1 MEIEIFKLL
10 IAILGAIYFMLPAY
24 VANLSGLAFGGG
36 TPVDGG
42 KECKD
47 GRRLI
52 GNGVTWKGL
61 INGTILGTIVGA
73 VLGIVGTFYGD
84 LSVLT
89 GGIIDLPVYGS
100 ITGGLI
106 LGFLMAF
113 GALLGD
119 LVGSFIK
126 RRIGLQSGEP
136 APIMDQL
143 DFVVGALI
151 LSLLVVK
158 ISWEFFIIVAVLTLI
173 LHLGSNMIAYLLG
186 IKDVWY

>member
-1 MEIEIFKLL
+1 MEIEIFNLL
-10 IAILGAIYFMLPAY
+10 IAVAGAIYFMLPAY

-61 INGTILGTIVGA
+61 INGTILGTIVGG
-73 VLGIVGTFYGD
+73 VLGIIGTFYGD

-126 RRIGLQSGEP
+126 EGLAFKVES
-136 APIMDQL
+136 QL
-143 DFVVGALI
+143 
-151 LSLLVVK
+151 LLWTNW
-158 ISWEFFIIVAVLTLI
+158 IS
-173 LHLGSNMIAYLLG
+173 
-186 IKDVWY
+186 

>member
-1 MEIEIFKLL
+1 METGIFGLL
-10 IAILGAIYFMLPAY
+10 IAILGAVYFMLPAY

-52 GNGVTWKGL
+52 GNGVTWKGFQ
-61 INGTILGTIVGA
+61 NGTIIGTLVG
-73 VLGIVGTFYGD
+73 VLLGIIGTFFGD

-89 GGIIDLPVYGS
+89 GGIINLPVYGS
-100 ITGGLI
+100 VVGGLV

-143 DFVVGALI
+143 DFVVGALV
-151 LSLLVVK
+151 LSLLVVR
-158 ISWEFFIIVAVLTLI
+158 ISWKFFLIIAILSIV
-173 LHLGSNMIAYLLG
+173 LHLGANIVAYLLG
-186 IKDVWY
+186 MKDVWY

>member
-10 IAILGAIYFMLPAY
+10 IGILGAVYFMLPAY

-52 GNGVTWKGL
+52 GNGVTWKGF
-61 INGTILGTIVGA
+61 INGTILGTIVGGI
-73 VLGIVGTFYGD
+73 LGIIGSFYGD

-89 GGIIDLPVYGS
+89 SGVIDLPVYGS
-100 ITGGLI
+100 IIGGLT

-143 DFVVGALI
+143 DFVVGALV

-158 ISWEFFIIVAVLTLI
+158 ISWEFFIIIAVLTLI

>member
-1 MEIEIFKLL
+1 MEFEIMKLL
-10 IAILGAIYFMLPAY
+10 IAILGAVYFMLPAY

-42 KECKD
+42 KNFSD
-47 GRRLI
+47 GRRII
-52 GNGVTWKGL
+52 GNGVTWKGC
-61 INGTILGTIVGA
+61 INGTILGTVVGI
-73 VLGIVGTFYGD
+73 VLGIIGTYFGD
-84 LSVLT
+84 LSALT
-89 GGIIDLPVYGS
+89 GGVVDLHVYGNV
-100 ITGGLI
+100 IGGLI

-119 LVGSFIK
+119 AVGSFIK

-143 DFVVGALI
+143 DFVLGALI
-151 LSLLVVK
+151 LSLLVVR
-158 ISWEFFIIVAVLTLI
+158 ISWELFIIIALISLI
-173 LHLGSNMIAYLLG
+173 LHLGSNTVAYLLG

>member
-10 IAILGAIYFMLPAY
+10 IAILGAVYFMLPAY

-61 INGTILGTIVGA
+61 INGTILGTLVGA
-73 VLGIVGTFYGD
+73 VLGIIGTFYGD

-100 ITGGLI
+100 IIGGLI

-119 LVGSFIK
+119 LVVSFIK

-143 DFVVGALI
+143 DFVVGALV

-158 ISWEFFIIVAVLTLI
+158 ISWEFFIIVAILTLI

>member
-1 MEIEIFKLL
+1 MFYFYFFLNHKILNLWSSFISLSSKWSTRILLVFSSKFGEIIPL
-10 IAILGAIYFMLPAY
+10 ITDILPA
-24 VANLSGLAFGGG
+24 
-36 TPVDGG
+36 
-42 KECKD
+42 
-47 GRRLI
+47 I
-52 GNGVTWKGL
+52 
-61 INGTILGTIVGA
+61 INGTIIGTLVG
-73 VLGIVGTFYGD
+73 VLLGIIGTYYGD

-100 ITGGLI
+100 IIGGLV